1 MYNKYIFDS
10 GPLIDL
16 FTHYYPER
24 FPSLWE
30 DFNTLVKN
38 GQLMSVRE
46 VSKELE
52 SYGDSL
58 SDWTKNNKNL
68 FSPPHIDE
76 LKIVVEIFQKKHFQQ
91 IVRRQEILKGKPV
104 ADPFVVA
111 RAKYL
116 DIEDVDAYVVTTE
129 KFKGDNGVKLPN
141 LCKYLDV
148 KYINLEEFMNIE
160 GWRF

>member
-16 FTHYYPER
+16 FTHYYPQR
-24 FPSLWE
+24 FPSLWK
-30 DFNTLVKN
+30 DFNELVRN

-52 SYGDSL
+52 SHGDSL
-58 SDWTKNNKNL
+58 TKWTKKNKDL
-68 FSPPHIDE
+68 FTAPHIDE
-76 LKIVVEIFQKKHFQQ
+76 LKIVVKIFEKKHFQQ
-91 IVRRQEILKGKPV
+91 IVRKQEILKGKPV

-116 DIEDVDAYVVTTE
+116 DAYVVTTE

-148 KYINLEEFMNIE
+148 KYINLEEFMDLE
-160 GWRF
+160 GWKF

>member
-16 FTHYYPER
+16 FTHYYPKR
-24 FPSLWE
+24 FPTLWD
-30 DFNTLVKN
+30 DFSTLVKN

-58 SDWTKNNKNL
+58 SKWTKSNTNL

-76 LKIVVEIFQKKHFQQ
+76 LKIVAQIFEKKHFQQ

-116 DIEDVDAYVVTTE
+116 DAYVVTTE

-141 LCKYLDV
+141 LCKHLDV
-148 KYINLEEFMNIE
+148 KYINLEEFMDKE
-160 GWRF
+160 GWKF

>member
-30 DFNTLVKN
+30 DFNELVRN

-52 SYGDSL
+52 SYGDNL
-58 SDWTKNNKNL
+58 TKWTKDNKDL
-68 FSPPHIDE
+68 FTTPHIDE
-76 LKIVVEIFQKKHFQQ
+76 LKTVVEIFKKKHFQQ
-91 IVRRQEILKGKPV
+91 IVRKQEILQGKPV

-116 DIEDVDAYVVTTE
+116 NAYVVTTE

-141 LCKYLDV
+141 LCKYLNV
-148 KYINLEEFMNIE
+148 EYINLEEFMNLE
-160 GWRF
+160 GWQF